1 MMRRDRIILL
11 LQPYKNRLMARKELA
26 ATVSRFAGALLD
38 VCAAYPR
45 LRFNAA
51 LPGYMLECVDKRLLG
66 PLADTVRRG
75 AVECLCMGYTEP
87 FLSFSPLWLTSE
99 NIARGV
105 RVFSELTS
113 EAPCGFVPPFSNWE
127 PSYIDMLYGAGL
139 KYAVVSNELLAEGAG
154 RQYGA
159 GYWITESTGNSM
171 AVFPARSYNS
181 RNAPQD
187 LAEWVKGELSD
198 GTPEGG
204 VPDGAPRILILKYM
218 YSLEA
223 SAAETDADAP
233 AAGGK
238 SDRRRNARRDDGGGA
253 DGDPQRSWL
262 ERVAAEIDKRI
273 LELQP
278 VRFRDVVGDAA
289 PLGLHYFPSSL
300 VPPGDAPVTP
310 YFMNYLHCYDQ
321 ISVMQRKL
329 MDAGDS
335 VAAHKDTRLAAR
347 LKKRLFFAQ
356 DINRFLPHTRK
367 SGFVFMPDRLWT
379 YGRLIDI
386 ENDLYKRRRAS
397 GGVIR
402 LSEFLRNGY
411 KSVVMANGALKLYID
426 HKNGGQVYELDYL
439 ERSLNVCAAYN
450 PAIRQSPEVVDPKES
465 RLAFSD
471 KIFIGQPTYSDYEK
485 RAAADCGSFARLP
498 MEYAFKGSPGGVRIL
513 LSAVGG
519 FTQDGRLNP
528 LTIDKVFSLEKDGAV
543 LSYSYKLGN
552 PTPAPYAFTFAIE
565 FPLSLPGVPAGQA
578 EMKADRLTFDISADA
593 PVAVNDVTKWEIND
607 EEAGV
612 RLEFVTQK
620 KVNIW
625 LFTQDTVEETTLTK
639 KTAPAKSPVSIVSKG
654 AYGTTLMITSQ
665 TEIEPNST
673 QLFTGRICFKKIR
686 MRGGIEDA
694 I

>member
-1 MMRRDRIILL
+1 VL
-11 LQPYKNRLMARKELA
+11 LQPYKNRLMPRRELIGA
-26 ATVSRFAGALLD
+26 VNRFAGALLA

-51 LPGYMLECVDKRLLG
+51 MPGYMLECVDKRLLG
-66 PLADTVRRG
+66 PLAETVRRG

-113 EAPCGFVPPFSNWE
+113 EAPGGFVPPFSNWE

-139 KYAVVSNELLAEGAG
+139 KYAVVSNELLAEGGG
-154 RQYGA
+154 RRNGA

-171 AVFPARSYNS
+171 AVFPARSCDS

-187 LAEWVKGELSD
+187 LAEWVKGELPD
-198 GTPEGG
+198 GGAQ
-204 VPDGAPRILILKYM
+204 DGAPRILILKYM
-218 YSLEA
+218 YSLETSEPETGGDA
-223 SAAETDADAP
+223 SA

-238 SDRRRNARRDDGGGA
+238 GGRKRKTRRDGDGGA

-262 ERVAAEIDKRI
+262 ERTAAEIDKRI

-278 VRFRDVVGDAA
+278 MRFRDVVGDAE

-335 VAAHKDTRLAAR
+335 VAALKDARLAAR
-347 LKKRLFFAQ
+347 LKYKLFFAQ
-356 DINRFLPHTRK
+356 DINRFLPHDGD

-386 ENDLYKRRRAS
+386 ENELYGRRGVS

-411 KSVVMANGALKLYID
+411 KSVIMANRALKLYID

-450 PAIRQSPEVVDPKES
+450 PAVRRSPEVVDPVES

-471 KIFIGQPTYSDYEK
+471 KIFIGQPTYGDYEK
-485 RAAADCGSFARLP
+485 RTAADCGNFSCIP

-513 LSAVGG
+513 LSAAGG
-519 FTQDGRLNP
+519 FTQEGRLNP
-528 LTIDKVFSLEKDGAV
+528 LTMDKVFSLEKDSAV

-565 FPLSLPGVPAGQA
+565 IPLSLPGVPARRA
-578 EMKADRLTFDISADA
+578 ELKTDRLNFDISVDA
-593 PVAVNDVTKWEIND
+593 PVAVNDVTEWEIND

-625 LFTQDTVEETTLTK
+625 LFTQDAVEETVLTK
-639 KTAPAKSPVSIVSKG
+639 KTASAKSSVSIVSKG
-654 AYGTTLMITSQ
+654 AYGATLMITSQ

-673 QLFTGRICFKKIR
+673 QSFTGRICFKKIR

-694 I
+694 V

>member
-1 MMRRDRIILL
+1 L
-11 LQPYKNRLMARKELA
+11 LQPYKNRLMPRRELIGA
-26 ATVSRFAGALLD
+26 VNRFAGALLA

-45 LRFNAA
+45 LRFNVA
-51 LPGYMLECVDKRLLG
+51 LPGYMLECVDKSHIGRLAELSK
-66 PLADTVRRG
+66 RG
-75 AVECLCMGYTEP
+75 AVEWLCMGYTEP

-99 NIARGV
+99 NIALGV
-105 RVFSELTS
+105 KVFSELTS
-113 EAPCGFVPPFSNWE
+113 EAPSGFVPPFSNWE
-127 PSYIDMLYGAGL
+127 PSYIDVLYGAGL
-139 KYAVVSNELLAEGAG
+139 KYAVVSNELLAEDGG

-171 AVFPARSYNS
+171 AVFPVRSYHS
-181 RNAPQD
+181 GNAPQD
-187 LAEWVKGELSD
+187 LAEWVRGELSEGAPD
-198 GTPEGG
+198 GGAA
-204 VPDGAPRILILKYM
+204 DGAPRMLILKYM
-218 YSLEA
+218 YSLE
-223 SAAETDADAP
+223 SFEPETSADA
-233 AAGGK
+233 AAGGGK
-238 SDRRRNARRDDGGGA
+238 GRRRKGRRDDGEGRLA
-253 DGDPQRSWL
+253 DDRQRAWL
-262 ERVAAEIDKRI
+262 ERAAAEIDKRI

-278 VRFRDVVGDAA
+278 MRFRDVVGDAA
-289 PLGLHYFPSSL
+289 PLGLHYFPSGL

-329 MDAGDS
+329 MDVGDS
-335 VAAHKDTRLAAR
+335 VAAYKDTRLAAR

-356 DINRFLPHTRK
+356 DINRFLPHTGE

-379 YGRLIDI
+379 YGRLIGI
-386 ENDLYKRRRAS
+386 EDDLYKHRRVN

-411 KSVVMANGALKLYID
+411 KSVVMANSALKLYID

-465 RLAFSD
+465 RLAFRD
-471 KIFIGQPTYSDYEK
+471 KIFIGRPTYGDYEK
-485 RAAADCGSFARLP
+485 CTVADCGNFACLP
-498 MEYAFKGSPGGVRIL
+498 MEYSFKGSPGGVRIL
-513 LSAVGG
+513 LSAAGG
-519 FTQDGRLNP
+519 FTQNGRLNP

-552 PTPAPYAFTFAIE
+552 PTTIPYAFTFAIE
-565 FPLSLPGVPAGQA
+565 FPLSLPGVPARQA
-578 EMKADRLTFDISADA
+578 ELKADRLNFDINADA
-593 PVAVNDVTKWEIND
+593 PVAVNDITEWEIND

-625 LFTQDTVEETTLTK
+625 LFTQDTVEETVLTK
-639 KTAPAKSPVSIVSKG
+639 KAASAKSTVSIVSKG

-665 TEIEPNST
+665 TEIDPNST
-673 QLFTGRICFKKIR
+673 QSFTGRINFKKIR

>member
-1 MMRRDRIILL
+1 L
-11 LQPYKNRLMARKELA
+11 LQPYKNRLMPRRELIGA
-26 ATVSRFAGALLD
+26 VSRFAGALLA

-45 LRFNAA
+45 LRFNVA
-51 LPGYMLECVDKRLLG
+51 LPGYMLECVDKNLLD
-66 PLADTVRRG
+66 PLAEASKSG
-75 AVECLCMGYTEP
+75 AVEWLCMGYTEP

-99 NIARGV
+99 NIALGV
-105 RVFSELTS
+105 RVFSELTT

-139 KYAVVSNELLAEGAG
+139 KYAVVSNELLAEGG
-154 RQYGA
+154 GSQSGA

-171 AVFPARSYNS
+171 AVFPARSYHS

-187 LAEWVKGELSD
+187 LAEWVKGELPD
-198 GTPEGG
+198 AAAEGG
-204 VPDGAPRILILKYM
+204 AADGAPRMLILKYM
-218 YSLEA
+218 YSLE
-223 SAAETDADAP
+223 SSEPETVGEA
-233 AAGGK
+233 AAGGGK
-238 SDRRRNARRDDGGGA
+238 DGRRRKGRRDGDGRAGGDRQSA
-253 DGDPQRSWL
+253 WL
-262 ERVAAEIDKRI
+262 ERTAAEIDKRI

-278 VRFRDVVGDAA
+278 MRFRDVVGDAA
-289 PLGLHYFPSSL
+289 PLGLHYFPSGL

-335 VAAHKDTRLAAR
+335 VAALKDAKLAAR
-347 LKKRLFFAQ
+347 LKRRLFFAQ
-356 DINRFLPHTRK
+356 DINRFLPNTGE

-386 ENDLYKRRRAS
+386 ESELYERRDVS

-411 KSVVMANGALKLYID
+411 KSVVMANRALKLYID

-439 ERSLNVCAAYN
+439 DRSLNICAAYN

-465 RLAFSD
+465 RLAFRD
-471 KIFIGQPTYSDYEK
+471 KIFIGRPTYGDYEK
-485 RAAADCGSFARLP
+485 CAAADCGNFSCLP

-519 FTQDGRLNP
+519 FNQDGRLNP

-552 PTPAPYAFTFAIE
+552 PTPIPYAFTFAIE
-565 FPLSLPGVPAGQA
+565 FPLSLPGVPARQA
-578 EMKADRLTFDISADA
+578 ELKADRLNFDITADA
-593 PVAVNDVTKWEIND
+593 PVAVNDVTEWEIND

-625 LFTQDTVEETTLTK
+625 LFTQDTVEETVLTK
-639 KTAPAKSPVSIVSKG
+639 KAASAKSSVSIVSKG

-673 QLFTGRICFKKIR
+673 QSFTGRICFKKIR